1 MLKTRSGVVHE
12 EICGEHLLVATQAA
26 RPFCRHWALQ
36 LNDAGY
42 FIWKLLEEA
51 PQQRAALVLAFS
63 EHDSTSA
70 LQAAQ
75 AVGQFLEQMLTN
87 GFVYETEAIAS

>member
-51 PQQRAALVLAFS
+51 PSRERPYSWPSASTTPPPHSRPPKPL
-63 EHDSTSA
+63 DS
-70 LQAAQ
+70 
-75 AVGQFLEQMLTN
+75 FWN
-87 GFVYETEAIAS
+87 KC

>member
-51 PQQRAALVLAFS
+51 PQQREALLLAFS
-63 EHDSTSA
+63 RA
-70 LQAAQ
+70 LLHLRTPGRPSRWT
-75 AVGQFLEQMLTN
+75 VSGTN
-87 GFVYETEAIAS
+87 ADQRLRL